1 MAGREVVKRAVQQV
15 RPILSVNREEARKRA
30 LNLYKA
36 WYRQIPYIV
45 MDYDIPMSVEQCRA
59 KLREQFIKNRSVTDI
74 RVIDM
79 LVIKVCPILPLLFI
93 KETQLMNIQLLLQGQ
108 MELKESVEIWKQKGH
123 IMRYWK
129 ESQDPKP
136 TDFLSK
142 FIQGIN

>member
-1 MAGREVVKRAVQQV
+1 MAGREAVKRAVQQV
-15 RPILSVNREEARKRA
+15 RPILSVDREEARKRA

-45 MDYDIPMSVEQCRA
+45 MDYDIPMTVEQCRD
-59 KLREQFIKNRSVTDI
+59 KLREEFVKHRNVTDI

-79 LVIKVCPILPLLFI
+79 LVIKVSGEPELAGGM
-93 KETQLMNIQLLLQGQ
+93 QLTHLSLYIQGQ

-129 ESQDPKP
+129 ESQEPKP

-142 FIQGIN
+142 FIQGVN